1 MSRVV
6 LVSQWSTRFVAACG
20 GALLVPVLRGAHGPG
35 EKSLLRPGTAA
46 EPAEPAGSE
55 ATERDMFWATR
66 ISGQEIVINADL
78 VEVIETTPD
87 TVITLIDGKKYVV
100 VEPAQEI
107 IDRVVAYRAAIIGAP
122 QAPSV
127 ARKGTVH
134 RLSPAKTRGTGKS
147 EI

>member
-1 MSRVV
+1 
-6 LVSQWSTRFVAACG
+6 
-20 GALLVPVLRGAHGPG
+20 
-35 EKSLLRPGTAA
+35 
-46 EPAEPAGSE
+46 
-55 ATERDMFWATR
+55 MFWATR

-122 QAPSV
+122 QAAPAV
-127 ARKGTVH
+127 AREGTVH
-134 RLSPAKTRGTGKS
+134 RLSPAKARGGGKS
-147 EI
+147 ES